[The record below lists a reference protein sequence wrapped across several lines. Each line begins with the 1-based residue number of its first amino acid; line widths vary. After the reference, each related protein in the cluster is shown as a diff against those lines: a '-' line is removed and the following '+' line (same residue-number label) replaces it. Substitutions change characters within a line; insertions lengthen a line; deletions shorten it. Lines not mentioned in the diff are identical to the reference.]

1 MSEEPSKSYISEDG
15 EALELDEMW
24 FKSADTY
31 DGDRLVRRGR
41 PVGSGTRTPVTIRLD
56 RGVVEFFKQAGPGW
70 QTRINEVLLEWV
82 KRTRTRPRT

>member
-82 KRTRTRPRT
+82 KRTQTRTRN